1 MRFTTTRCTSAQVVA
16 PGQLLTQPGDCHLCH
31 CALEPLASEKRTE
44 VQAPTR
50 RRAQLW
56 PVSPAAAPTSPA
68 RHPVLT
74 RQARVD
80 HGLDG
85 TAEDPWVRISDC
97 IKSLFSPVMG
107 ENHGHV
113 PLLSPSNLVQE
124 DGVQDQRDGSP
135 TELDAPGDAPKVY
148 KSADG
153 STVKKG
159 PPVAPKPA
167 WFRQSLKGLRHC
179 APDPRPLPA
188 PRECPGPPPRAC
200 SSIRQRISNFETFGS
215 SQLYD
220 RGTQR
225 PGLQFL
231 GNLGD
236 TAKPPG
242 KPDRGQGPGPSS
254 REALPAEQPPSGSHR
269 APEASVPCAPGTPPP
284 GRPPSH
290 TALALDP
297 VLRPPCTQTAAP
309 QGPVVKVPSQRA
321 RSFPLTRSS
330 SCEVRLPQEDTCRLY
345 SISSRVSSAVM
356 KSLLCLLSS
365 PSWDQTPYSPQEAP
379 SPVPSSRPDLAADS
393 PVGTMASDTGF
404 SLK

>member
-1 MRFTTTRCTSAQVVA
+1 M
-16 PGQLLTQPGDCHLCH
+16 
-31 CALEPLASEKRTE
+31 
-44 VQAPTR
+44 
-50 RRAQLW
+50 
-56 PVSPAAAPTSPA
+56 
-68 RHPVLT
+68 LT

-97 IKSLFSPVMG
+97 IKSLFSPVMS
-107 ENHGHV
+107 ENHSHM
-113 PLLSPSNLVQE
+113 PLRSPSSLVQE
-124 DGVQDQRDGSP
+124 DGVQDHRDGSP
-135 TELDAPGDAPKVY
+135 TELDTPGDVPKVY

-167 WFRQSLKGLRHC
+167 WFRQSLKGLRPC
-179 APDPRPLPA
+179 GLDPRPLPA
-188 PRECPGPPPRAC
+188 PRERPGPPARAC

-215 SQLYD
+215 SQLCD
-220 RGTQR
+220 KGAQR
-225 PGLQFL
+225 PGLQSP
-231 GNLGD
+231 GTLGD
-236 TAKPPG
+236 TTKPLG
-242 KPDRGQGPGPSS
+242 KPDGGQGPGPSG
-254 REALPAEQPPSGSHR
+254 RESLPAAQPPSGSHG
-269 APEASVPCAPGTPPP
+269 ATEASTPRAPGTPPP

-290 TALALDP
+290 TALAPDP

-356 KSLLCLLSS
+356 KSLLCLPSS
-365 PSWDQTPYSPQEAP
+365 PSWDQTPCSPQEVL
-379 SPVPSSRPDLAADS
+379 SPVSLSRPDPAADS
-393 PVGTMASDTGF
+393 PVGTAASDTGF